1 MSDCVMCGG
10 DLKMIG
16 KGLRAQGEGLK
27 MLGEGLMA
35 GSGLKKE
42 IKKAKSLLVKRQE
55 RKT

>member
-1 MSDCVMCGG
+1 MCGG
-10 DLKMIG
+10 DLNMIRE
-16 KGLRAQGEGLK
+16 GLRAQGKGLS